1 VSFGC
6 GEPQAYVIGY
16 PDPIRIAKLRFQ
28 DYPNLVQIVA
38 ALLVGEALKKVEG
51 KSFQPT
57 NNVAGQGSWTR
68 DQRDA
73 IDAKVLRGGADPL
86 KCIFRR
92 HTGID
97 VWSSFQGGIKV
108 GSRFARSSESI
119 WPWGASNM
127 RKKSV
132 VVGKRV
138 LSMLGVGF
146 LGLASI
152 SWAADKDQSDIEK
165 RIDNASKVLN
175 EIMATPDK
183 AIPDKIMSGAKCV
196 AVIPSMVKI
205 AVGFG
210 GNHGKGVA
218 SCRTSSGRWSGLAPI
233 TITGGSW
240 GLQLGGQAVDLV
252 MIVTNDDGMQHLL
265 SSKFKIGADAS
276 AAAGPVGR
284 DAGADTDWKMKAQ
297 LLTYSRARG
306 LFAGIDLSG
315 SVVTQDKDETQIVY
329 GKFVPFG
336 DILEGKVRRT
346 SMSQPFLATLA
357 KYSGEARAERQT
369 VARQTA
375 PHNSVSHTKS
385 VTGCLQAGDQPGQF
399 SLTGADGRA
408 WVLESKVV
416 KLDAHVGHEV
426 TATGY
431 VRATKTTENKDAP
444 VEQAAGR
451 EHYGDLRVASVK
463 MVSDTCK

>member
-1 VSFGC
+1 MLQKSIVFG
-6 GEPQAYVIGY
+6 
-16 PDPIRIAKLRFQ
+16 R
-28 DYPNLVQIVA
+28 
-38 ALLVGEALKKVEG
+38 
-51 KSFQPT
+51 
-57 NNVAGQGSWTR
+57 
-68 DQRDA
+68 
-73 IDAKVLRGGADPL
+73 
-86 KCIFRR
+86 
-92 HTGID
+92 
-97 VWSSFQGGIKV
+97 
-108 GSRFARSSESI
+108 
-119 WPWGASNM
+119 
-127 RKKSV
+127 
-132 VVGKRV
+132 RV
-138 LSMLGVGF
+138 LTLMGVGF
-146 LGLASI
+146 FILTSI
-152 SWAADKDQSDIEK
+152 SWAQDKDQSDIEK
-165 RIDNASKVLN
+165 RIDNASKVLD

-183 AIPDKIMSGAKCV
+183 AIPDKIMSGAKCI
-196 AVIPSMVKI
+196 AVVPSMVKI

-218 SCRTSSGRWSGLAPI
+218 SCRTSTGRWSGLAPI

-315 SVVTQDKDETQIVY
+315 SAVTQDKDETRILY

-346 SMSQPFLATLA
+346 SMNRPFLATLT
-357 KYSGEARAERQT
+357 KYTGAGKAEGEA
-369 VARQTA
+369 VAARRTS
-375 PHNSVSHTKS
+375 PHNSVVHTKS

-399 SLTGADGRA
+399 SLTGTDG
-408 WVLESKVV
+408 KVWALKSNAV

-431 VRATKTTENKDAP
+431 ARETKRQESTQSKEGQ
-444 VEQAAGR
+444 VEQAASR
-451 EHYGDLRVASVK
+451 EDYGDLRVANLK
-463 MVSDTCK
+463 MVSDNCRK